1 MSSLRPPT
9 AAGLLAALA
18 AATLALSAQACGG
31 SISLHEQMPTVES
44 MKNSLKQKG
53 MCKRLAP
60 MGFKCMC
67 GELKLFYKIP
77 VSFFRVGSAELP
89 QALQNDLDLL
99 ALLLRFSNPES
110 VPARIWIDAE
120 VPETAQAPGRLATKR
135 ATSVRNY
142 LVSKGVDDGLLY
154 LQDQIA
160 P

>member
-1 MSSLRPPT
+1 MSSLHLRN
-9 AAGLLAALA
+9 AAGLLVAVLT
-18 AATLALSAQACGG
+18 ATLALSAQACGG

-53 MCKRLAP
+53 ICKRLAP

-99 ALLLRFSNPES
+99 ALLLRLSNPES

-120 VPETAQAPGRLATKR
+120 VPEMAEAPGRLETKR
-135 ATSVRNY
+135 AGSVRDY
-142 LVSKGVDDGLLY
+142 LVSKGVDHGLLY
-154 LQDQIA
+154 LQDQSA